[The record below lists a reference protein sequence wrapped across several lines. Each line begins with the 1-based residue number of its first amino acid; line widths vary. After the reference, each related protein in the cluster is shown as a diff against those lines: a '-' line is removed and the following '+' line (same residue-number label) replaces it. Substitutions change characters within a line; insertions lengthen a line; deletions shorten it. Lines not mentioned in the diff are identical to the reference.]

1 MFDVSAITSYIN
13 TILSFIVDNIAI
25 IIGVLIVIFSIRSS
39 RRKKRR
45 AEAESRGEVPSKKS
59 FMERMAEMEA
69 ELNQENAEDDE
80 ERDEAV
86 PPHPYRTVEER
97 ARDIPTLKK
106 QPPKRKESPWDSQE
120 PAPEGPGND
129 RVKPS
134 ISESSD
140 APWAEV
146 ASVSAY
152 YGENSMTQSKIPM
165 PESID
170 IRIAAPPMT
179 VIQLDDDE
187 GEKCGFSL
195 KGKLNRREL
204 ADAVVM
210 AEILDKPK
218 ALRRAGHR

>member
-13 TILSFIVDNIAI
+13 IILSFIFDNIAI
-25 IIGVLIVIFSIRSS
+25 IIAVLIVLFSIRSS

-45 AEAESRGEVPSKKS
+45 AEAESRGEVPEKKS
-59 FMERMAEMEA
+59 FLERMAEMEA
-69 ELNQENAEDDE
+69 ELNQENADDAE
-80 ERDEAV
+80 ETV
-86 PPHPYRTVEER
+86 PPHPYRSAEER
-97 ARDIPTLKK
+97 GRDIPTWQK
-106 QPPKRKESPWDSQE
+106 QPPKRKVSPWDSPE

-134 ISESSD
+134 IPESSN
-140 APWAEV
+140 ASWKEV

-152 YGENSMTQSKIPM
+152 YGENSATQSKIPM

-170 IRIAAPPMT
+170 IRVEAPPLA

-187 GEKCGFSL
+187 GEIYGFSL
-195 KGKLNRREL
+195 KGKLNRREM

-210 AEILDKPK
+210 AEILAKPK
-218 ALRRAGHR
+218 ALRR